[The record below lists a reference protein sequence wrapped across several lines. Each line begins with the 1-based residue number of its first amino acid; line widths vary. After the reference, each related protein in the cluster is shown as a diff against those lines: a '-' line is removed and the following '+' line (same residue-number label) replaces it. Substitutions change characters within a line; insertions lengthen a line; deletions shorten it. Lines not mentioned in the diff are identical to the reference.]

1 MNSNIT
7 LKYLKVDDYNGNS
20 WVMCEIITLQIQYSY
35 LNYIRKL
42 LSAL

>member
-20 WVMCEIITLQIQYSY
+20 WVMCEIITDCKFSTPT
-35 LNYIRKL
+35 
-42 LSAL
+42 